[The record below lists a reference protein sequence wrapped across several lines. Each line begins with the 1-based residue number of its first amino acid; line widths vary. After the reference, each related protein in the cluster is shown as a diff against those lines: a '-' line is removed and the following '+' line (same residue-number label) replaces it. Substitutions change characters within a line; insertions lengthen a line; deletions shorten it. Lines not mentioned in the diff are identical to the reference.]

1 MKQRKP
7 LSMTA
12 VLVVVIT
19 GVVLGMVLCTVAL
32 FLNAYRRS
40 ILRSAQTSSRQ
51 AVDQVSNTVANYV
64 SDMDG
69 VMALVKSTLQTALQ
83 DSQERE
89 EFFDNLLKIRADVAA
104 VTTYDAAGNLLS
116 CWALDH
122 QPREEIYENLSFDAA
137 ALSLYEEGYI
147 SQPHVESIFEG
158 WYPWVVTMP
167 AALDAGG
174 PEAWVALD
182 LKFGS
187 ISSYINDV
195 GIGQHGYCFLMD
207 QSGGILYHPQQQLI
221 YSRLKEENTAAL
233 AARSDG
239 VYSESNV
246 IYAIKTVEGS
256 PWRVVGVSYVDELV
270 TSNVGEV
277 TRILVLSALAV
288 LLAALLSSIVI
299 SRALSRPLK
308 GLSAAM
314 RQFEKSADR
323 FTYAPVGGAREVQAL
338 SESFGHM
345 VVKIQQLMDTV
356 RREEINLRKTELK
369 ALQAQI
375 NPHFLYN
382 TLDSI
387 SWMCE
392 QGRNAE
398 AVQMVNALA
407 QLFRISI
414 SKGHELI
421 PIRSELRHA
430 ESYLKIQQHR
440 YKNQFSYR
448 FDVDERCL
456 DFLCNKITLQPI
468 IENAIY
474 HGINGLVDEGEIVIT
489 LRAEGTD
496 VVFTVADNGV
506 GMDQA
511 QIEAI
516 LRKERSD
523 HTGIGIKNVNDRL
536 KIYFG
541 EGYGITIRS
550 EPDEGAVVTIRMP
563 KVREEGDY
571 ENR

>member
-1 MKQRKP
+1 MKRLKR
-7 LSMTA
+7 LSMSG
-12 VLVVVIT
+12 VLVLVIT
-19 GVVLGMVLCTVAL
+19 GVVLGMVIFTMVL
-32 FLNAYRRS
+32 FLNTYQQS
-40 ILRSAQTSSRQ
+40 LVRSAQTSSRQ
-51 AVDQVSNTVANYV
+51 AVEQVSNTVAGYV

-69 VMALVKSTLQTALQ
+69 LLTLVKDTLEETGRDDQL
-83 DSQERE
+83 RR
-89 EFFDNLLKIRADVAA
+89 EFFEDLLLIRTDVAA
-104 VTTYDAAGNLLS
+104 VTTYDSAGNLLD
-116 CWALDH
+116 CRTLEH
-122 QPREEIYENLSFDAA
+122 EPRETIYENLSFQGQW
-137 ALSLYEEGYI
+137 LSKYGEGYI
-147 SQPHVESIFEG
+147 SQPHVESIFPG
-158 WYPWVVTMP
+158 WYPWVVTMIEP
-167 AALDAGG
+167 LERDGE
-174 PEAWVALD
+174 EAWVALD
-182 LKFGS
+182 LRFAS
-187 ISSYINDV
+187 ISSYINNV

-207 QSGGILYHPQQQLI
+207 ESGILYHPQQQLI
-221 YSRLKEENTAAL
+221 YSQLKSEDTDTL
-233 AARSDG
+233 AYLPDG
-239 VYSESNV
+239 TYSESNV
-246 IYAIKTVEGS
+246 IYVLQTVEGS

-270 TSNVGEV
+270 TSSLWENFW
-277 TRILVLSALAV
+277 LLALAAV
-288 LLAALLSSIVI
+288 AILLAALVSSIVI

-308 GLSAAM
+308 GLSRAM
-314 RQFEKSADR
+314 RLFEKNADT
-323 FTYAPVGGAREVQAL
+323 FTYAPVGGAREVQEL

-345 VVKIQQLMDTV
+345 VVKIQHLMETV

-387 SWMCE
+387 AWMCE
-392 QGRNAE
+392 QGRNDE

-414 SKGHELI
+414 SRGHELI

-430 ESYLKIQQHR
+430 ESYLKIQKHR

-448 FDVDERCL
+448 FDVDESCL

-489 LRAEGTD
+489 LRADGSD

-506 GMDQA
+506 GMEA
-511 QIEAI
+511 EQIQAI

-541 EGYGITIRS
+541 EGYGITIDS
-550 EPDEGAVVTIRMP
+550 EPDVGTTVTIRMP
-563 KVREEGDY
+563 QVREEGEY

>member
-12 VLVVVIT
+12 VLVVVMT

-51 AVDQVSNTVANYV
+51 AVDQVSNTVAGYV

-69 VMALVKSTLQTALQ
+69 VMALVKSTLQTAPQ
-83 DSQERE
+83 ASQERE

-187 ISSYINDV
+187 ISSYINNV

-207 QSGGILYHPQQQLI
+207 QSGILYHPQQQLI
-221 YSRLKEENTAAL
+221 YSQLKEENTAAL

-563 KVREEGDY
+563 QVREEGDY

>member
-1 MKQRKP
+1 MKRLKR
-7 LSMTA
+7 LSMSG
-12 VLVVVIT
+12 VLVLVIT
-19 GVVLGMVLCTVAL
+19 GVVLGMVIFTMVL
-32 FLNAYRRS
+32 FLNTYQQS
-40 ILRSAQTSSRQ
+40 LVRSAQTSSRQ
-51 AVDQVSNTVANYV
+51 AVEQVSNTVAGYV

-69 VMALVKSTLQTALQ
+69 LLTLVKDTLEETGRDDQL
-83 DSQERE
+83 RR
-89 EFFDNLLKIRADVAA
+89 EFFEDLLLIRTDVAA
-104 VTTYDAAGNLLS
+104 VTTYDSAGNLLD
-116 CWALDH
+116 CRTLEH
-122 QPREEIYENLSFDAA
+122 EPRETIYENLSFQGQW
-137 ALSLYEEGYI
+137 LSKYGEGYI
-147 SQPHVESIFEG
+147 SQPHVESIFPG
-158 WYPWVVTMP
+158 WYPWVVTMIEP
-167 AALDAGG
+167 LERDGE
-174 PEAWVALD
+174 EAWVALD
-182 LKFGS
+182 LRFAS
-187 ISSYINDV
+187 ISSYINNV

-207 QSGGILYHPQQQLI
+207 ESGILYHPQQQLI
-221 YSRLKEENTAAL
+221 YSQLKSEDTDTL
-233 AARSDG
+233 ADLPDG
-239 VYSESNV
+239 TYSESNV
-246 IYAIKTVEGS
+246 IYVLQTVEGS

-270 TSNVGEV
+270 TSNLWENFW
-277 TRILVLSALAV
+277 LLALAAV
-288 LLAALLSSIVI
+288 AILLAALVSSIVI

-308 GLSAAM
+308 GLSRAM
-314 RQFEKSADR
+314 RQFEKNADT
-323 FTYAPVGGAREVQAL
+323 FTYAPVGGAREVQEL

-345 VVKIQQLMDTV
+345 VVKIQHLMETV

-387 SWMCE
+387 AWMCE
-392 QGRNAE
+392 QGRNDE

-414 SKGHELI
+414 SRGHELI

-430 ESYLKIQQHR
+430 ESYLKIQKHR

-448 FDVDERCL
+448 FDVDESCL

-489 LRAEGTD
+489 LRADGSD

-506 GMDQA
+506 GMEEE
-511 QIEAI
+511 QIQAI

-541 EGYGITIRS
+541 EGYGITIDS
-550 EPDEGAVVTIRMP
+550 EPDVGTTVTIRMP
-563 KVREEGDY
+563 QVREEGEY

>member
-1 MKQRKP
+1 MKRLKR
-7 LSMTA
+7 LSMSG
-12 VLVVVIT
+12 VLVLVIT
-19 GVVLGMVLCTVAL
+19 GVVLGMVIFTMVL
-32 FLNAYRRS
+32 FLNTYQQS
-40 ILRSAQTSSRQ
+40 LVRSAQTSSRQ
-51 AVDQVSNTVANYV
+51 AVEQVSNTVAGYV

-69 VMALVKSTLQTALQ
+69 LLTLVKDTLEETGRDDQL
-83 DSQERE
+83 RR
-89 EFFDNLLKIRADVAA
+89 EFFEDLLLIRTDVAA
-104 VTTYDAAGNLLS
+104 VTTYDSAGNLLD
-116 CWALDH
+116 CRTLEH
-122 QPREEIYENLSFDAA
+122 EPRETIYQNLSFQGQW
-137 ALSLYEEGYI
+137 LSKYGEGYI
-147 SQPHVESIFEG
+147 SQPHVESIFPG
-158 WYPWVVTMP
+158 WYPWVVTMIEP
-167 AALDAGG
+167 LERDGE
-174 PEAWVALD
+174 EAWVALD
-182 LKFGS
+182 LRFAS
-187 ISSYINDV
+187 ISSYINNV

-207 QSGGILYHPQQQLI
+207 ESGILYHPQQQLI
-221 YSRLKEENTAAL
+221 YSQLKSEDTDTLAAL
-233 AARSDG
+233 PDG
-239 VYSESNV
+239 TYSESNV
-246 IYAIKTVEGS
+246 IYVLQTVEGS

-270 TSNVGEV
+270 TSNLWENFW
-277 TRILVLSALAV
+277 LLALAAV
-288 LLAALLSSIVI
+288 AILLAALVSSIVI

-308 GLSAAM
+308 GLSRAM
-314 RQFEKSADR
+314 RQFEKNADT
-323 FTYAPVGGAREVQAL
+323 FTYAPVGGAREVQEL

-345 VVKIQQLMDTV
+345 VVKIQHLMETV

-387 SWMCE
+387 AWMCE
-392 QGRNAE
+392 QGRNDE

-414 SKGHELI
+414 SRGHELI

-430 ESYLKIQQHR
+430 ESYLKIQKHR

-448 FDVDERCL
+448 FDVDESCL

-489 LRAEGTD
+489 LRADGSD

-506 GMDQA
+506 GMEEE
-511 QIEAI
+511 QIQAI

-541 EGYGITIRS
+541 EGYGITIDS
-550 EPDEGAVVTIRMP
+550 EPDVGTTVTIRMP
-563 KVREEGDY
+563 QVREEGEY

>member
-12 VLVVVIT
+12 VLVVVST

-69 VMALVKSTLQTALQ
+69 VMALVKSTLQTAPQ

-167 AALDAGG
+167 AALDTGG

-207 QSGGILYHPQQQLI
+207 QSGILYHPQQQLI
-221 YSRLKEENTAAL
+221 YSQLKEEDTAAL

-448 FDVDERCL
+448 FDVDEGCL

-516 LRKERSD
+516 LSKERSD

-563 KVREEGDY
+563 QVREEGDY

>member
-207 QSGGILYHPQQQLI
+207 QGGGILYHPQQQLI

-563 KVREEGDY
+563 QVREEGDY

>member
-1 MKQRKP
+1 MKRLKR
-7 LSMTA
+7 LSMSG
-12 VLVVVIT
+12 VLVLVIT
-19 GVVLGMVLCTVAL
+19 GVVLGMVIFTMVL
-32 FLNAYRRS
+32 FLNTYQQS
-40 ILRSAQTSSRQ
+40 LVRSAQTSSRQ
-51 AVDQVSNTVANYV
+51 AVEQVSNTVAGYV

-69 VMALVKSTLQTALQ
+69 LLTLVKDTLEETGRDDQLR
-83 DSQERE
+83 RE
-89 EFFDNLLKIRADVAA
+89 VFEDLLLIRTDVAA
-104 VTTYDAAGNLLS
+104 VTTYDSAGNLLD
-116 CWALDH
+116 CRTLEH
-122 QPREEIYENLSFDAA
+122 EPRENIYQNLSFQGQW
-137 ALSLYEEGYI
+137 LSKYGEGYI
-147 SQPHVESIFEG
+147 SQPHVESIFPG
-158 WYPWVVTMP
+158 WYPWVVTMIEP
-167 AALDAGG
+167 LERDGE
-174 PEAWVALD
+174 EAWVALD
-182 LKFGS
+182 LRFAS
-187 ISSYINDV
+187 ISSYINNV

-207 QSGGILYHPQQQLI
+207 ESGILYHPQQQLI
-221 YSRLKEENTAAL
+221 YSQLKSEDTDTL
-233 AARSDG
+233 ANLPDG
-239 VYSESNV
+239 TYSESNV
-246 IYAIKTVEGS
+246 IYVLQTVEGS

-270 TSNVGEV
+270 TSNLWENFW
-277 TRILVLSALAV
+277 LLALAAV
-288 LLAALLSSIVI
+288 AILLAALVSSIVI

-308 GLSAAM
+308 GLSRAM
-314 RQFEKSADR
+314 RLFEKNADT
-323 FTYAPVGGAREVQAL
+323 FTYAPVGGAREVQEL

-345 VVKIQQLMDTV
+345 VVKIQHLMETV

-387 SWMCE
+387 AWMCE
-392 QGRNAE
+392 QGRNDE

-414 SKGHELI
+414 SRGHELI

-430 ESYLKIQQHR
+430 ESYLKIQKHR

-448 FDVDERCL
+448 FDVDESCL

-489 LRAEGTD
+489 LRADGSD

-506 GMDQA
+506 GMEEE
-511 QIEAI
+511 QIQAI

-541 EGYGITIRS
+541 EGYGITIDS
-550 EPDEGAVVTIRMP
+550 EPDVGTTVTIRMP
-563 KVREEGDY
+563 QVREEGEY

>member
-1 MKQRKP
+1 MKRLKR
-7 LSMTA
+7 LSMSG
-12 VLVVVIT
+12 VLVLVIT
-19 GVVLGMVLCTVAL
+19 GVVLGMVIFTMVL
-32 FLNAYRRS
+32 FLNTYQQS
-40 ILRSAQTSSRQ
+40 LVRSAQTSSRQ
-51 AVDQVSNTVANYV
+51 AVEQVSNTVAGYV

-69 VMALVKSTLQTALQ
+69 LLTLVKDTLEETGRDDQL
-83 DSQERE
+83 RR
-89 EFFDNLLKIRADVAA
+89 EFFEDLLLIRTDVAA
-104 VTTYDAAGNLLS
+104 VTTYDSAGNLLD
-116 CWALDH
+116 CRTLEH
-122 QPREEIYENLSFDAA
+122 EPRENIYENLSFQGQW
-137 ALSLYEEGYI
+137 LSKYGEGYI
-147 SQPHVESIFEG
+147 SQPHVESIFPG
-158 WYPWVVTMP
+158 WYPWVVTMIEP
-167 AALDAGG
+167 LERDGE
-174 PEAWVALD
+174 EAWVALD
-182 LKFGS
+182 LRFAS
-187 ISSYINDV
+187 ISSYINNV

-207 QSGGILYHPQQQLI
+207 ESGILYHPQQQLI
-221 YSRLKEENTAAL
+221 YSQLKSEDTATL
-233 AARSDG
+233 ANLPDG
-239 VYSESNV
+239 TYSESNV
-246 IYAIKTVEGS
+246 IYVLQTVEGS

-270 TSNVGEV
+270 TSSLWENFW
-277 TRILVLSALAV
+277 LLALAAVAV
-288 LLAALLSSIVI
+288 LLAALVSSIVI

-308 GLSAAM
+308 GLSRAM
-314 RQFEKSADR
+314 RQFEKNADT
-323 FTYAPVGGAREVQAL
+323 FTYAPVGGAREVQEL
-338 SESFGHM
+338 SESFSHM
-345 VVKIQQLMDTV
+345 VVKIQHLMETV

-387 SWMCE
+387 AWMCE
-392 QGRNAE
+392 QGRNDE

-414 SKGHELI
+414 SRGHELI

-430 ESYLKIQQHR
+430 ESYLKIQKHR

-448 FDVDERCL
+448 FNVDESCL

-489 LRAEGTD
+489 LRADGSD

-506 GMDQA
+506 GMEEE
-511 QIEAI
+511 QIQAI

-541 EGYGITIRS
+541 EGYGITIDS
-550 EPDEGAVVTIRMP
+550 EPDVGTTVTIRMP
-563 KVREEGDY
+563 QVREEGEY

>member
-69 VMALVKSTLQTALQ
+69 VMALVKSTLQTAPQ

-167 AALDAGG
+167 AALDTGG

-448 FDVDERCL
+448 FDVDEGCL

-489 LRAEGTD
+489 LRADGSD

-506 GMDQA
+506 GMEEE
-511 QIEAI
+511 QIQAI

-563 KVREEGDY
+563 QVREEGDY

>member
-1 MKQRKP
+1 MKRLKR
-7 LSMTA
+7 LSMSG
-12 VLVVVIT
+12 VLVLVIT
-19 GVVLGMVLCTVAL
+19 GVVLGMVIFTMVL
-32 FLNAYRRS
+32 FLNTYQQS
-40 ILRSAQTSSRQ
+40 LVRSAQTSSRQ
-51 AVDQVSNTVANYV
+51 AVEQVSNTVAGYV

-69 VMALVKSTLQTALQ
+69 LLTLVKDTLEETGRDDQL
-83 DSQERE
+83 RR
-89 EFFDNLLKIRADVAA
+89 EFFEDLLLIRTDVAA
-104 VTTYDAAGNLLS
+104 VTTYDSAGNLLD
-116 CWALDH
+116 CRTLEH
-122 QPREEIYENLSFDAA
+122 EPREIIYENLSFQGQW
-137 ALSLYEEGYI
+137 LSKYGEGYI
-147 SQPHVESIFEG
+147 SQPHVESIFPG
-158 WYPWVVTMP
+158 WYPWVVTMIEP
-167 AALDAGG
+167 LERDGE
-174 PEAWVALD
+174 EAWVALD
-182 LKFGS
+182 LRFAS
-187 ISSYINDV
+187 ISSYINNV

-207 QSGGILYHPQQQLI
+207 ESGILYHPQQQLI
-221 YSRLKEENTAAL
+221 YSQLKSEDTDTL
-233 AARSDG
+233 ANLPDG
-239 VYSESNV
+239 TYSESNV
-246 IYAIKTVEGS
+246 IYVLKTVEGS

-270 TSNVGEV
+270 TSNLWENFW
-277 TRILVLSALAV
+277 LLALAAV
-288 LLAALLSSIVI
+288 AILLAALVSSIVI

-308 GLSAAM
+308 GLSRAM
-314 RQFEKSADR
+314 RQFEKNADT
-323 FTYAPVGGAREVQAL
+323 FTYAPVGGAREVQEL

-345 VVKIQQLMDTV
+345 VVKIQHLMETV

-387 SWMCE
+387 AWMCE
-392 QGRNAE
+392 QGRNDE

-414 SKGHELI
+414 SRGHELI

-430 ESYLKIQQHR
+430 ESYLKIQKHR

-448 FDVDERCL
+448 FDVDESCL

-489 LRAEGTD
+489 LRADGSD

-506 GMDQA
+506 GMEA
-511 QIEAI
+511 EQIQAI

-541 EGYGITIRS
+541 EGYGITIDS
-550 EPDEGAVVTIRMP
+550 EPDVGTTVTIRMP
-563 KVREEGDY
+563 QVREEGEY

>member
-1 MKQRKP
+1 MKRLKR
-7 LSMTA
+7 LSMSG
-12 VLVVVIT
+12 VLVLVIT
-19 GVVLGMVLCTVAL
+19 GVVLGMVIFTMVL
-32 FLNAYRRS
+32 FLNTYQQS
-40 ILRSAQTSSRQ
+40 LVRSAQTSSRQ
-51 AVDQVSNTVANYV
+51 AVEQVSNTVAGYV

-69 VMALVKSTLQTALQ
+69 LLTLVKDTLEETGRDDQL
-83 DSQERE
+83 RR
-89 EFFDNLLKIRADVAA
+89 EFFEDLLLIRTDVAA
-104 VTTYDAAGNLLS
+104 VTTYDSAGNLLD
-116 CWALDH
+116 CRTLEH
-122 QPREEIYENLSFDAA
+122 EPRENIYQNLSFQGQW
-137 ALSLYEEGYI
+137 LSKYGEGYI
-147 SQPHVESIFEG
+147 SQPHVESIFPG
-158 WYPWVVTMP
+158 WYPWVVTMIEP
-167 AALDAGG
+167 LESDGE
-174 PEAWVALD
+174 EAWVALD
-182 LKFGS
+182 LRFAS
-187 ISSYINDV
+187 ISSYINNV

-207 QSGGILYHPQQQLI
+207 ESGILYHPQQQLI
-221 YSRLKEENTAAL
+221 YSQLKSEDTDTL
-233 AARSDG
+233 ADLPDG
-239 VYSESNV
+239 TYSESNV
-246 IYAIKTVEGS
+246 IYVLQTVEGS

-270 TSNVGEV
+270 TSSLWENFW
-277 TRILVLSALAV
+277 LLALAAV
-288 LLAALLSSIVI
+288 AILLAALVSSIVI

-308 GLSAAM
+308 GLSRAM
-314 RQFEKSADR
+314 RQFEKNADT
-323 FTYAPVGGAREVQAL
+323 FTYAPVGGAREVQEL

-345 VVKIQQLMDTV
+345 VVKIQHLMETV

-387 SWMCE
+387 AWMCE
-392 QGRNAE
+392 QGRNDE

-414 SKGHELI
+414 SRGHELI

-430 ESYLKIQQHR
+430 ESYLKIQKHR

-448 FDVDERCL
+448 FDVDESCL

-541 EGYGITIRS
+541 EGYGITIDS
-550 EPDEGAVVTIRMP
+550 EPDVGTTVTIRMP
-563 KVREEGDY
+563 QVREEGEY